1 MKKIIISLF
10 MILALFLLGSC
21 QYSDI
26 KIDESS
32 PSTNTSTNENSE
44 TDKVTNSGSNE
55 DDSTTSSS
63 QNSNINTDTEAS
75 NNTNTQTESS
85 NTNSNITDDIA
96 PENKGGLIFEIKA
109 DNTYKVVG
117 YDGEIGSVIIPGEH
131 NGCLVTEIGEY
142 AFDGYGVLAQ
152 EVQSNI
158 GFVTIYIPQSVKKIS
173 KGAFNNCDDIKP
185 QYDVNNST
193 KPLSEWLT
201 ELEIEEENKHV
212 RDVLEFL
219 RPAIGWNKY
228 VKP

>member
-10 MILALFLLGSC
+10 MILTLFLIASC

-26 KIDESS
+26 KIDENS
-32 PSTNTSTNENSE
+32 PSTNTSTSENSE
-44 TDKVTNSGSNE
+44 TDQTTNSVPNE
-55 DDSTTSSS
+55 DDSSSSS
-63 QNSNINTDTEAS
+63 QNSDISTNTESSD
-75 NNTNTQTESS
+75 NTNTQTESS
-85 NTNSNITDDIA
+85 NTGSDNTDENV
-96 PENKGGLIFEIKA
+96 PEHNGGLIFELKT

-117 YDGEIGSVIIPGEH
+117 YDGEIGSIIIPTEH

-158 GFVTIYIPQSVKKIS
+158 GFVTVYIPQSVKKIS
-173 KGAFNNCDDIKP
+173 KGAFKNCDDIKP

-193 KPLSEWLT
+193 KPLGEWLT